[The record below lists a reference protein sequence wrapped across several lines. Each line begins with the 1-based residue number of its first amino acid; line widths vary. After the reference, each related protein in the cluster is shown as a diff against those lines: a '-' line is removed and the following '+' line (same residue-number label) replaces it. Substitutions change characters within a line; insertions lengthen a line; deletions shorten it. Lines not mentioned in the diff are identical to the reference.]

1 MAFPPKDRAPAD
13 PRATADPRPARRA
26 GEDAEAALER
36 AALAPPFG
44 SSPALVRTW
53 SAAVLLACLTVLGIA
68 WTLKPDARG
77 YGTHEQLG
85 LARCASLTMTG
96 LPCPTCGMTT
106 AFAFTV
112 RGDLISAFRAQ
123 PSGLLL
129 ALGSILAVGVSAYGL
144 FTGRLPVWTWIWAT
158 PYRVLGVCLLIFV
171 AGWAVKLVIGLASG
185 ELPVRLG

>member
-106 AFAFTV
+106 AYAFAV
-112 RGDLISAFRAQ
+112 RGQLVQSIQAQ
-123 PSGLLL
+123 AAGFVL
-129 ALGSILAVGVSAYGL
+129 AIATAVAAGVGL
-144 FTGRLPVWTWIWAT
+144 FTTFSGKRICINW
-158 PYRVLGVCLLIFV
+158 YRVNPTRLIWLVTLGFLL
-171 AGWAVKLVIGLASG
+171 AWGLKIGLALLSPDV
-185 ELPVRLG
+185 PVG